1 MEKNWKKRWMAGAMA
16 FALCCTTLLQTG
28 ASAVSA
34 AEVGGVSAQSE
45 TQIEV
50 QTETRPETQ
59 TEKNE
64 EELIE
69 ETVADPELALMVT
82 EGEAFDIQNDFT
94 GLKLSDG
101 DHVELKKAAMEDG
114 TVFDYNHAGT
124 YKCVYLVTPA
134 SGEAYLVARNITVT
148 PREAETDGSN
158 GGQEQESG
166 DDEPEAEPVL
176 PTISPEDAAETL
188 EEPEETEEPEEPEEE
203 EAEGFSDEEPEDGS
217 HQVDIVQGNEF
228 NIELDHEDGRY
239 QTGETVNFSGDIP
252 QGSLIAVGTSL
263 VEANQTENTEDLLY
277 AEVSYDEGT
286 NSFSFEMPED
296 DVALS
301 VLYDQAEGGISTV
314 AASDGDLWD
323 DSTDIEAN
331 TYYYYSDGKLHPFDS
346 VMGQG
351 GNDSYKYIRYKAGG
365 KTYTVYA
372 YCMQHSKQSPP
383 SGTTY
388 KNMVELD
395 EGGDDRYL
403 RKAMFYGYGGPGWG
417 GTFNGYNIKSI
428 MEKYGCSSETRAM
441 QHYLVDYLYDGES
454 GFGGSLSTTAK
465 NMLKEI
471 KAALAKM
478 PDPTTM
484 ELTPGLS
491 ASANGNQSPTFTWK
505 ANAAFVITIHL
516 ENGVSLVNE
525 TTGKTGTGN
534 VSVKG
539 GEKFHLEATTQNIG
553 SLKGK
558 YAITSN
564 YPLNFHAMLLKL
576 ANSQDIGFGYYTDTL
591 ELNLEVDWPDEAT
604 VKIIKKDKGSNALLA
619 GAVYGIYADEAC
631 TKLIKE
637 MPATNAKGESEVKIT
652 KTQDTVYLRE
662 ISGPSGYVLDTKAY
676 GVKLVVGQTASKNLT
691 DKEQK
696 GALTIYKE
704 GEVLTGATV
713 TEDGVTFAYEKRK
726 LKGAVYSVYA
736 GADIKS
742 ADGTLIYKKGALV
755 KDNLVTGDDGSVT
768 LKDLYLGTYT
778 ITETKAP
785 DNYVCKGESKTVE
798 LVYAGQTVE
807 VQTGSATFLNERQK
821 AAVSVEK
828 QDEETKNPLS
838 GGIYGLYAAEDI
850 KVDGKTVVPK
860 GTLIEKAT
868 TGADGKASYKAELPI
883 NYSYSIR
890 EIQAPELYLRN
901 SEDTYTFN
909 FKFTNDKEEK
919 VSFSHTFTNKRVNA
933 TIDLVKEDSETG
945 NSAQGDAVFE
955 GAIYGLYAREDVN
968 HPDGRSGVLYKKDEQ
983 VATLTTDKEG
993 KASVSNLYLGK
1004 YYLKEIT
1011 PPAGYLLDE
1020 EEHDVNCDYEGDQVE
1035 TVKRNT
1041 VSKED
1046 VIKQPFQ
1053 LIKAADNDKTD
1064 ADLLKGAGFSAYL
1077 ISSLTVKDDGS
1088 YDFTNATPIVLT
1100 EDGKTEMFTD
1110 ERGYACSIPIPYG
1123 RYIVRETTTPHN
1135 FMPVDDFIV
1144 TVTENSST
1152 PQVWRVL
1159 LDDEFKAKLKIV
1171 KQDDETKQ
1179 PVLLANTEFKVYD
1192 LDAKKYVEQV
1202 TTYPNTV
1209 VHKSYFTDENG
1220 YLILPESLKC
1230 GNYRIEEVSAPDGY
1244 TQNTQYVEIKV
1255 DKNTAY
1261 QMDSVS
1267 GDAIITVTYENH
1279 PVKGKLVIHKSGETL
1294 KSFKKDFVYE
1304 ETSLEGAEFEIYAA
1318 EDIFTP
1324 DHQVDEQGNRH
1335 VIYAKDTLVKT
1346 VTTNKNGEAVIKD
1359 LPLGKYRVKETK
1371 APAGFVLNPD
1381 SQEVSFIYKDQN
1393 TPEIEEKLEFSNER
1407 QKVELSVEKQDAE
1420 TGKALKGANFG
1431 LYNKEAISSGDKVIV
1446 KADTLLQEITSNEKG
1461 KAAFTL
1467 DLPLGRYYVKELQAP
1482 AGYVS
1487 SDEILEFDA
1496 TYQGQNVKTIK
1507 LKSVKKNQPTTV
1519 EVTKADITT
1528 GTELDGASMSVLD
1541 KDGNVI
1547 DSWTSV
1553 KDSPHVIKRLQV
1565 GKTYILREEL
1575 APYGYLRAT
1584 DVEFTISDTAE
1595 VQKVKM
1601 EDEVPVARLLV
1612 NKKGE
1617 FLDSVSLLDNAKGMI
1632 EHLFNYVT
1640 GNLTDVTFN
1649 VYAAEAIRAAD
1660 GVSADYYA
1668 ADELV
1673 GSITTDGNGIA
1684 QMDNL
1689 PLGRYYIVEKETAH
1703 GYVLD
1708 NERRYVDLTYRDQD
1722 TPLVTYSAD
1731 WQNARQRVQVEV
1743 LKKEKDSDKVL
1754 SGAIFGLYAADDIVS
1769 SKGKVL
1775 LAKDTLI
1782 ELKTTDED
1790 GKIQFVADLPVDSRY
1805 YIKELAAPD
1814 GYVTDQEPQEFTF
1827 EYQGSGTSVAEY
1839 AFTFEDEQT
1848 TVELSKADLT
1858 DKKELPGAS
1867 LKVTDEDGNTVDEW
1881 VSKEEAHIIK
1891 GLIVGK
1897 KYKMTE
1903 TKPADG
1909 YVTAESIEFTVEN
1922 TKEVQKHQML
1932 DDVTKVEISKKDIT
1946 DSSEV
1951 PGAKL
1956 IILDKDGKKV
1966 ESWTSTDKPHMV
1978 EKLPVGEYTLREEQA
1993 PDGYLIAEDV
2003 KFTVKDT
2010 GKVQKVK
2017 MKDAHPY
2024 GKLVIK
2030 KTDSTSKAA
2039 LPGAEFEL
2047 REKESGKVVEKLVTD
2062 KTGTATSGK
2071 LPIATY
2077 KNGKVEKTVEY
2088 ILVETKAPN
2097 GYELSS
2103 KKEEI
2108 RFEYKDGKTKVIE
2121 IVKEI
2126 KNTKSPSGSTPTGNS
2141 PKTGDSTNIWLPI
2154 LLAVLSACGIGGVI
2168 WYKKKKGN

>member
-50 QTETRPETQ
+50 QTETQTETQ
-59 TEKNE
+59 TEKSE

-94 GLKLSDG
+94 GLKLSEG

-166 DDEPEAEPVL
+166 DDEPEADPVL
-176 PTISPEDAAETL
+176 PTISPEDAPETL
-188 EEPEETEEPEEPEEE
+188 EEPEETEEPEEE

-631 TKLIKE
+631 TKLIKK

-676 GVKLVVGQTASKNLT
+676 GVKLIVGQTASKNLT

-736 GADIKS
+736 GADIKA

-778 ITETKAP
+778 VTETKAP

-807 VQTGSATFLNERQK
+807 VQTVSATFLNERQK
-821 AAVSVEK
+821 AAVRVEK

-901 SEDTYTFN
+901 SEDTYTFT

-919 VSFSHTFTNKRVNA
+919 VNFSHTFTNKRVNA

-955 GAIYGLYAREDVN
+955 GAIYGLYAREDIN

-1011 PPAGYLLDE
+1011 PPVGYLLDE
-1020 EEHDVNCDYEGDQVE
+1020 EEHDVNCNYEGDQVE

-1230 GNYRIEEVSAPDGY
+1230 GNYRIEEVRAPDGY

-1420 TGKALKGANFG
+1420 TGKALKGATFG

-1496 TYQGQNVKTIK
+1496 TYQGQDVKTIK
-1507 LKSVKKNQPTTV
+1507 LKFVKKNQPTTV

-1708 NERRYVDLTYRDQD
+1708 NEPRYVDLTYRDQD

-1867 LKVTDEDGNTVDEW
+1867 LKVTDENGNTVDEW

-2039 LPGAEFEL
+2039 LSGAEFEL

-2071 LPIATY
+2071 IPIATY

>member
-50 QTETRPETQ
+50 QTETQTETQ
-59 TEKNE
+59 TEKSE

-94 GLKLSDG
+94 GLKLSEG

-166 DDEPEAEPVL
+166 DDEPEADPVL
-176 PTISPEDAAETL
+176 PTISPEDAPETL
-188 EEPEETEEPEEPEEE
+188 EEPEETEEPEEE
-203 EAEGFSDEEPEDGS
+203 EAEEFSDEEPEDGS

-301 VLYDQAEGGISTV
+301 VVYDQAEGGISTM

-631 TKLIKE
+631 TKLIKK

-736 GADIKS
+736 GADIKA

-778 ITETKAP
+778 VTETKAP

-807 VQTGSATFLNERQK
+807 VQTVSATFLNERQK
-821 AAVSVEK
+821 AAVRVEK

-901 SEDTYTFN
+901 SEDTYTFI

-919 VSFSHTFTNKRVNA
+919 VNFSHTFTNKRVNA

-945 NSAQGDAVFE
+945 NGAQGDAVFE
-955 GAIYGLYAREDVN
+955 GAIYGLYAREDIN

-1011 PPAGYLLDE
+1011 PPVGYLLDE

-1171 KQDDETKQ
+1171 KQDDETKL

-1420 TGKALKGANFG
+1420 TGKALKGATFG
-1431 LYNKEAISSGDKVIV
+1431 LYNKEAISSGDKVVV
-1446 KADTLLQEITSNEKG
+1446 KADTLLQQITSNEKG

-1496 TYQGQNVKTIK
+1496 TYQGQDVKTIK

-1565 GKTYILREEL
+1565 RKTYILREEL

-1708 NERRYVDLTYRDQD
+1708 NEPRYVDLTYRDQD

-1966 ESWTSTDKPHMV
+1966 ESWTSKDKPHMV

-2039 LPGAEFEL
+2039 LSGAEFEL

-2071 LPIATY
+2071 IPIATY

>member
-1 MEKNWKKRWMAGAMA
+1 M
-16 FALCCTTLLQTG
+16 
-28 ASAVSA
+28 
-34 AEVGGVSAQSE
+34 
-45 TQIEV
+45 
-50 QTETRPETQ
+50 
-59 TEKNE
+59 
-64 EELIE
+64 
-69 ETVADPELALMVT
+69 
-82 EGEAFDIQNDFT
+82 
-94 GLKLSDG
+94 
-101 DHVELKKAAMEDG
+101 
-114 TVFDYNHAGT
+114 
-124 YKCVYLVTPA
+124 
-134 SGEAYLVARNITVT
+134 
-148 PREAETDGSN
+148 
-158 GGQEQESG
+158 
-166 DDEPEAEPVL
+166 
-176 PTISPEDAAETL
+176 
-188 EEPEETEEPEEPEEE
+188 
-203 EAEGFSDEEPEDGS
+203 
-217 HQVDIVQGNEF
+217 
-228 NIELDHEDGRY
+228 
-239 QTGETVNFSGDIP
+239 
-252 QGSLIAVGTSL
+252 
-263 VEANQTENTEDLLY
+263 
-277 AEVSYDEGT
+277 
-286 NSFSFEMPED
+286 
-296 DVALS
+296 
-301 VLYDQAEGGISTV
+301 
-314 AASDGDLWD
+314 
-323 DSTDIEAN
+323 
-331 TYYYYSDGKLHPFDS
+331 
-346 VMGQG
+346 
-351 GNDSYKYIRYKAGG
+351 
-365 KTYTVYA
+365 
-372 YCMQHSKQSPP
+372 
-383 SGTTY
+383 
-388 KNMVELD
+388 
-395 EGGDDRYL
+395 
-403 RKAMFYGYGGPGWG
+403 
-417 GTFNGYNIKSI
+417 
-428 MEKYGCSSETRAM
+428 
-441 QHYLVDYLYDGES
+441 
-454 GFGGSLSTTAK
+454 
-465 NMLKEI
+465 
-471 KAALAKM
+471 
-478 PDPTTM
+478 
-484 ELTPGLS
+484 
-491 ASANGNQSPTFTWK
+491 
-505 ANAAFVITIHL
+505 
-516 ENGVSLVNE
+516 
-525 TTGKTGTGN
+525 
-534 VSVKG
+534 
-539 GEKFHLEATTQNIG
+539 
-553 SLKGK
+553 
-558 YAITSN
+558 
-564 YPLNFHAMLLKL
+564 
-576 ANSQDIGFGYYTDTL
+576 
-591 ELNLEVDWPDEAT
+591 
-604 VKIIKKDKGSNALLA
+604 
-619 GAVYGIYADEAC
+619 
-631 TKLIKE
+631 
-637 MPATNAKGESEVKIT
+637 
-652 KTQDTVYLRE
+652 
-662 ISGPSGYVLDTKAY
+662 
-676 GVKLVVGQTASKNLT
+676 
-691 DKEQK
+691 
-696 GALTIYKE
+696 
-704 GEVLTGATV
+704 LTGATV
-713 TEDGVTFAYEKRK
+713 TENGVTFTYEKRK

-736 GADIKS
+736 GADIKA

-768 LKDLYLGTYT
+768 LKDLYLGIYT
-778 ITETKAP
+778 VTETKAP

-821 AAVSVEK
+821 AAVRVEK

-901 SEDTYTFN
+901 SEDTYTFT

-919 VSFSHTFTNKRVNA
+919 VNFSHTFTNKRVNA

-955 GAIYGLYAREDVN
+955 GAIYGLYAREDIN

-1011 PPAGYLLDE
+1011 PPVGYLLDE

-1088 YDFTNATPIVLT
+1088 YDFTNATPTVLT

-1346 VTTNKNGEAVIKD
+1346 VTTDKNGEAVIKD

-1381 SQEVSFIYKDQN
+1381 SQEVSLIYKDQN

-1420 TGKALKGANFG
+1420 TGKALKG
-1431 LYNKEAISSGDKVIV
+1431 
-1446 KADTLLQEITSNEKG
+1446 DTLLQEITSNEKG
-1461 KAAFTL
+1461 KAAFSL

-1496 TYQGQNVKTIK
+1496 TYQGQDVKTIK
-1507 LKSVKKNQPTTV
+1507 LKSVKKNRPTTV

-1584 DVEFTISDTAE
+1584 DV
-1595 VQKVKM
+1595 
-1601 EDEVPVARLLV
+1601 
-1612 NKKGE
+1612 
-1617 FLDSVSLLDNAKGMI
+1617 
-1632 EHLFNYVT
+1632 
-1640 GNLTDVTFN
+1640 
-1649 VYAAEAIRAAD
+1649 
-1660 GVSADYYA
+1660 
-1668 ADELV
+1668 
-1673 GSITTDGNGIA
+1673 
-1684 QMDNL
+1684 
-1689 PLGRYYIVEKETAH
+1689 
-1703 GYVLD
+1703 
-1708 NERRYVDLTYRDQD
+1708 
-1722 TPLVTYSAD
+1722 
-1731 WQNARQRVQVEV
+1731 
-1743 LKKEKDSDKVL
+1743 
-1754 SGAIFGLYAADDIVS
+1754 
-1769 SKGKVL
+1769 
-1775 LAKDTLI
+1775 
-1782 ELKTTDED
+1782 
-1790 GKIQFVADLPVDSRY
+1790 
-1805 YIKELAAPD
+1805 
-1814 GYVTDQEPQEFTF
+1814 
-1827 EYQGSGTSVAEY
+1827 
-1839 AFTFEDEQT
+1839 
-1848 TVELSKADLT
+1848 
-1858 DKKELPGAS
+1858 
-1867 LKVTDEDGNTVDEW
+1867 
-1881 VSKEEAHIIK
+1881 
-1891 GLIVGK
+1891 
-1897 KYKMTE
+1897 
-1903 TKPADG
+1903 
-1909 YVTAESIEFTVEN
+1909 
-1922 TKEVQKHQML
+1922 
-1932 DDVTKVEISKKDIT
+1932 
-1946 DSSEV
+1946 
-1951 PGAKL
+1951 
-1956 IILDKDGKKV
+1956 
-1966 ESWTSTDKPHMV
+1966 
-1978 EKLPVGEYTLREEQA
+1978 
-1993 PDGYLIAEDV
+1993 
-2003 KFTVKDT
+2003 
-2010 GKVQKVK
+2010 
-2017 MKDAHPY
+2017 
-2024 GKLVIK
+2024 
-2030 KTDSTSKAA
+2030 
-2039 LPGAEFEL
+2039 
-2047 REKESGKVVEKLVTD
+2047 
-2062 KTGTATSGK
+2062 
-2071 LPIATY
+2071 
-2077 KNGKVEKTVEY
+2077 
-2088 ILVETKAPN
+2088 
-2097 GYELSS
+2097 
-2103 KKEEI
+2103 
-2108 RFEYKDGKTKVIE
+2108 
-2121 IVKEI
+2121 
-2126 KNTKSPSGSTPTGNS
+2126 
-2141 PKTGDSTNIWLPI
+2141 
-2154 LLAVLSACGIGGVI
+2154 
-2168 WYKKKKGN
+2168 

>member
-166 DDEPEAEPVL
+166 DDEPEADPVL
-176 PTISPEDAAETL
+176 PTISPEDAPETL
-188 EEPEETEEPEEPEEE
+188 EEPEETEEPEEE
-203 EAEGFSDEEPEDGS
+203 EAEEFSDEEPEDGS

-471 KAALAKM
+471 KAALSKM

-631 TKLIKE
+631 TKLIKK

-704 GEVLTGATV
+704 GEVLTGAAV
-713 TEDGVTFAYEKRK
+713 TENGVTFAYEKRK

-736 GADIKS
+736 GADIKA

-778 ITETKAP
+778 VTETKAP
-785 DNYVCKGESKTVE
+785 DNYVCKGESKNVE

-821 AAVSVEK
+821 AAVRVEK

-901 SEDTYTFN
+901 SEDTYTFT

-919 VSFSHTFTNKRVNA
+919 VNFSHTFTNKRVNA

-955 GAIYGLYAREDVN
+955 GAIYGLYAREDIN

-1011 PPAGYLLDE
+1011 PPVGYLLDE
-1020 EEHDVNCDYEGDQVE
+1020 EEHDVNCNYEGDQVE

-1294 KSFKKDFVYE
+1294 KYFKKDFVYE

-1346 VTTNKNGEAVIKD
+1346 VTTDKNGEAVIKD

-1371 APAGFVLNPD
+1371 TPAGFVLNPD

-1420 TGKALKGANFG
+1420 TGKTLKGATFG

-1496 TYQGQNVKTIK
+1496 TYQGQDVKTIK

-1708 NERRYVDLTYRDQD
+1708 NEPRYVDLTYRDQD

-1867 LKVTDEDGNTVDEW
+1867 LKVTDENGNTVDEW

-1932 DDVTKVEISKKDIT
+1932 DDVTKVEISKKDIM

-2010 GKVQKVK
+2010 GKIQKVK

-2071 LPIATY
+2071 IPIATY

-2097 GYELSS
+2097 GYELSC

-2141 PKTGDSTNIWLPI
+2141 TKTGDSTNIWLPI

>member
-50 QTETRPETQ
+50 QTETQTETQ
-59 TEKNE
+59 TEKSE

-166 DDEPEAEPVL
+166 DDEPEADPVL
-176 PTISPEDAAETL
+176 PTISPEDAPETL
-188 EEPEETEEPEEPEEE
+188 EEPEETEEPEEE
-203 EAEGFSDEEPEDGS
+203 EAEGFSDEETEDGS

-301 VLYDQAEGGISTV
+301 VLYDQAEGGISTM

-619 GAVYGIYADEAC
+619 GAVYGIYADEVC
-631 TKLIKE
+631 TKLIKK

-676 GVKLVVGQTASKNLT
+676 GVRLVVGQTASKNLT

-713 TEDGVTFAYEKRK
+713 TEDGVTFTYEKRK

-736 GADIKS
+736 GADIKA

-778 ITETKAP
+778 VTETKAP
-785 DNYVCKGESKTVE
+785 DNYVCKGESKNVE

-821 AAVSVEK
+821 AAVRVEK

-901 SEDTYTFN
+901 SEDTYTFT

-919 VSFSHTFTNKRVNA
+919 VNFSHTFTNKRVNA

-945 NSAQGDAVFE
+945 NSAQGDAVLE
-955 GAIYGLYAREDVN
+955 GAIYGLYAREDIN

-1011 PPAGYLLDE
+1011 PPVGYLLDE
-1020 EEHDVNCDYEGDQVE
+1020 EEHDVNCNYEGDQVE

-1346 VTTNKNGEAVIKD
+1346 VTTDKNGEAVIKD

-1371 APAGFVLNPD
+1371 TPAGFVLNPD

-1420 TGKALKGANFG
+1420 TGKALKGATFG

-1496 TYQGQNVKTIK
+1496 TYQGQDVKTIK

-1708 NERRYVDLTYRDQD
+1708 NEPRYVDLTYRDQD

-1790 GKIQFVADLPVDSRY
+1790 GKIQFAADLPVDSRY

-1966 ESWTSTDKPHMV
+1966 EGWTSKDKPHMV

-2039 LPGAEFEL
+2039 LSGAEFEL

-2071 LPIATY
+2071 IPIATY

-2126 KNTKSPSGSTPTGNS
+2126 KNTKSPSGNTPTGNS

>member
-50 QTETRPETQ
+50 QTETQTETQ
-59 TEKNE
+59 TEKSE

-94 GLKLSDG
+94 GLKLSEG

-166 DDEPEAEPVL
+166 DDEPEADPVL
-176 PTISPEDAAETL
+176 PTISPEDAPETL
-188 EEPEETEEPEEPEEE
+188 EEPEETEEPEEE

-301 VLYDQAEGGISTV
+301 VLYDQAEGGISTM

-631 TKLIKE
+631 TKLIKK

-736 GADIKS
+736 GADIKA

-778 ITETKAP
+778 VTETKAP

-807 VQTGSATFLNERQK
+807 VQTVSATFLNERQK
-821 AAVSVEK
+821 AAVRVEK

-901 SEDTYTFN
+901 SEDTYTFT

-919 VSFSHTFTNKRVNA
+919 VNFSHTFTNKRVNA

-955 GAIYGLYAREDVN
+955 GAIYGLYAREDIN

-1011 PPAGYLLDE
+1011 PPVGYLLDE
-1020 EEHDVNCDYEGDQVE
+1020 EEHDVNCNYEGDQVE

-1230 GNYRIEEVSAPDGY
+1230 GNYRIEEVRAPDGY

-1304 ETSLEGAEFEIYAA
+1304 EASLEGAEFEIYAA

-1381 SQEVSFIYKDQN
+1381 SQEVAFIYKDQN

-1407 QKVELSVEKQDAE
+1407 QKVELSVEKRDAE
-1420 TGKALKGANFG
+1420 TGKALKGATFG

-1496 TYQGQNVKTIK
+1496 TYQGQDVKTIK

-1689 PLGRYYIVEKETAH
+1689 PLGRYYIVEKETSH

-1708 NERRYVDLTYRDQD
+1708 NEPRYVDLTYRDQD

-1782 ELKTTDED
+1782 ELKTTDEE
-1790 GKIQFVADLPVDSRY
+1790 GKIQFAADLPVDSRY

-2039 LPGAEFEL
+2039 LSGAEFEL

>member
-34 AEVGGVSAQSE
+34 AEVGGISAQSE

-50 QTETRPETQ
+50 QTETQTETQ
-59 TEKNE
+59 TEKSE

-69 ETVADPELALMVT
+69 ETVADPELALTVT

-134 SGEAYLVARNITVT
+134 SGEAYLVARNITVA

-158 GGQEQESG
+158 GGQEQETG
-166 DDEPEAEPVL
+166 DDEPEADPVL
-176 PTISPEDAAETL
+176 PTISPEDAPETL
-188 EEPEETEEPEEPEEE
+188 EEPEETEEPEEE
-203 EAEGFSDEEPEDGS
+203 EAEEFSDEEPEDGS

-301 VLYDQAEGGISTV
+301 VLYDQAEGGISTL

-323 DSTDIEAN
+323 DATDIEAN

-736 GADIKS
+736 GADIKA

-778 ITETKAP
+778 VTETKAP

-821 AAVSVEK
+821 AAVRVEK

-850 KVDGKTVVPK
+850 KVDGKTVVSK

-901 SEDTYTFN
+901 SEDTYTFT

-919 VSFSHTFTNKRVNA
+919 VNFSHTFTNKRVNA

-955 GAIYGLYAREDVN
+955 GAIYGLYAREDIN

-1011 PPAGYLLDE
+1011 PPVGYLLDE
-1020 EEHDVNCDYEGDQVE
+1020 EEHDVNCNYEGDQVE

-1381 SQEVSFIYKDQN
+1381 SQEVAFIYKDQN

-1420 TGKALKGANFG
+1420 TGKALKGATFG

-1496 TYQGQNVKTIK
+1496 TYQGQDVKTIK

-1708 NERRYVDLTYRDQD
+1708 NEPRYVDLTYRDQD

-1790 GKIQFVADLPVDSRY
+1790 GKIRFVADLPVDSRY

-2039 LPGAEFEL
+2039 LSGAEFEL

-2071 LPIATY
+2071 IPIATY

>member
-50 QTETRPETQ
+50 QTETQTETQ
-59 TEKNE
+59 TEKSE

-94 GLKLSDG
+94 GLKLSEG

-166 DDEPEAEPVL
+166 DDEPEADPVL
-176 PTISPEDAAETL
+176 PTISPEDAPETL
-188 EEPEETEEPEEPEEE
+188 EEPEETEEPEEE
-203 EAEGFSDEEPEDGS
+203 EAEEFSDEEPKDGS

-301 VLYDQAEGGISTV
+301 VVYDQAEGGISTM

-631 TKLIKE
+631 TKLIKK

-736 GADIKS
+736 GADIKA

-778 ITETKAP
+778 VTETKAP

-807 VQTGSATFLNERQK
+807 VQTVSATFLNERQK
-821 AAVSVEK
+821 AAVRVEK

-901 SEDTYTFN
+901 SEDTYTFT

-919 VSFSHTFTNKRVNA
+919 VNFSHTFTNKRVNA

-955 GAIYGLYAREDVN
+955 GAIYGLYAREDIN

-1011 PPAGYLLDE
+1011 PPVGYLLDE
-1020 EEHDVNCDYEGDQVE
+1020 EEHDVNCNYEGDQVE

-1230 GNYRIEEVSAPDGY
+1230 GNYRIEEVRAPDGY

-1420 TGKALKGANFG
+1420 IGKALKGATFG
-1431 LYNKEAISSGDKVIV
+1431 LYNKEAISSGDKVVV

-1496 TYQGQNVKTIK
+1496 TYQGQDVKTIK

-1689 PLGRYYIVEKETAH
+1689 PLGRYYIVEKETSH

-1708 NERRYVDLTYRDQD
+1708 NEPRYVDLTYRDQD

-1782 ELKTTDED
+1782 ELKTTDEE

-1814 GYVTDQEPQEFTF
+1814 GYVTDQEPQKFTF

-1993 PDGYLIAEDV
+1993 PDGYLIAKDV

-2017 MKDAHPY
+2017 MKDVHPY

-2030 KTDSTSKAA
+2030 KTDSTSKSA
-2039 LPGAEFEL
+2039 LSGAEFEL

-2062 KTGTATSGK
+2062 KTGTAKSGK
-2071 LPIATY
+2071 IPIATY
-2077 KNGKVEKTVEY
+2077 KNGKVEKTVKY

-2103 KKEEI
+2103 KEEEI

>member
-50 QTETRPETQ
+50 QTETQTEMQ
-59 TEKNE
+59 TEKSE

-166 DDEPEAEPVL
+166 DDEPEADPVL
-176 PTISPEDAAETL
+176 PTISPEDAPETL
-188 EEPEETEEPEEPEEE
+188 EEPEETEEPEEE
-203 EAEGFSDEEPEDGS
+203 EAEGFSDEETEDGS

-505 ANAAFVITIHL
+505 ANAAFVITVHL

-576 ANSQDIGFGYYTDTL
+576 ANSQDIGFRYYTDTL

-631 TKLIKE
+631 TKLIKK

-736 GADIKS
+736 GADIKA

-778 ITETKAP
+778 VTETKAP

-807 VQTGSATFLNERQK
+807 VQTGSATFLNECQK
-821 AAVSVEK
+821 TAVRVEK

-901 SEDTYTFN
+901 SEDTYTFT

-919 VSFSHTFTNKRVNA
+919 VNFSHTFTNKRVNA

-955 GAIYGLYAREDVN
+955 GAIYGLYAREDIN

-1011 PPAGYLLDE
+1011 PPVGYLLDE

-1279 PVKGKLVIHKSGETL
+1279 PVKGKLVIHKSGEIL

-1346 VTTNKNGEAVIKD
+1346 VTTDKNGEAVIKD

-1371 APAGFVLNPD
+1371 APSGFVLNPD

-1420 TGKALKGANFG
+1420 TGKVLKGATFG

-1496 TYQGQNVKTIK
+1496 TYQGQDVKTIK
-1507 LKSVKKNQPTTV
+1507 LKSVKKNRPTTV

-1689 PLGRYYIVEKETAH
+1689 PLGRYYIVEKETSH

-1708 NERRYVDLTYRDQD
+1708 NEPRYVDLTYRDQD

-2071 LPIATY
+2071 IPIATY

>member
-50 QTETRPETQ
+50 QTETQTEMQ
-59 TEKNE
+59 TEKSE

-166 DDEPEAEPVL
+166 DDEPEADPVL
-176 PTISPEDAAETL
+176 PTISPEDAPETL
-188 EEPEETEEPEEPEEE
+188 EEPEETEEPEEE
-203 EAEGFSDEEPEDGS
+203 EAEGFSDEETEDGS

-228 NIELDHEDGRY
+228 NIELDHEDGHY

-505 ANAAFVITIHL
+505 ANAAFVITVHL

-631 TKLIKE
+631 TKLIKK

-736 GADIKS
+736 GADIKA

-778 ITETKAP
+778 VTETKAP

-807 VQTGSATFLNERQK
+807 VQTGSATFLNECQK
-821 AAVSVEK
+821 TAVRVEK

-901 SEDTYTFN
+901 SEDTYTFT

-919 VSFSHTFTNKRVNA
+919 VNFSHTFTNKRVNA

-955 GAIYGLYAREDVN
+955 GAIYGLYAREDIN

-1011 PPAGYLLDE
+1011 PPVGYLLDE

-1144 TVTENSST
+1144 TVTENSTT

-1346 VTTNKNGEAVIKD
+1346 VTTNKNGEAVIKA

-1420 TGKALKGANFG
+1420 TGKALKGATFG
-1431 LYNKEAISSGDKVIV
+1431 LCNKEAISSGDKVIV

-1496 TYQGQNVKTIK
+1496 TYQGQDVKTIK
-1507 LKSVKKNQPTTV
+1507 LKSVKKNRPTTV

-1689 PLGRYYIVEKETAH
+1689 PLGRYYIVEKETSH

-1708 NERRYVDLTYRDQD
+1708 NEPRYVDLTYRDQD

-1731 WQNARQRVQVEV
+1731 WQNARQRIQVEV

-1790 GKIQFVADLPVDSRY
+1790 GKIRFVADLPVDSRY
-1805 YIKELAAPD
+1805 YIKELSAPD

-1848 TVELSKADLT
+1848 RVELSKADLT

-2030 KTDSTSKAA
+2030 KTDATSKAA

-2071 LPIATY
+2071 LPIAIY

-2168 WYKKKKGN
+2168 WYKKKKGK

>member
-50 QTETRPETQ
+50 QTETQTETQ
-59 TEKNE
+59 TEKSE

-166 DDEPEAEPVL
+166 DDEPEADPVL
-176 PTISPEDAAETL
+176 PTISPEDAPETQ
-188 EEPEETEEPEEPEEE
+188 EEPEETEEPEEE
-203 EAEGFSDEEPEDGS
+203 EAEGFSDEETEDGS

-505 ANAAFVITIHL
+505 ANAAFVITVHL

-631 TKLIKE
+631 TKLIKK

-713 TEDGVTFAYEKRK
+713 TENGVTFAYEKRK

-736 GADIKS
+736 GADIKA

-778 ITETKAP
+778 VTETKAP
-785 DNYVCKGESKTVE
+785 DNYVCKGESKTIE

-821 AAVSVEK
+821 AAVRVEK

-901 SEDTYTFN
+901 SEDTYTFT

-919 VSFSHTFTNKRVNA
+919 VNFSHTFTNKRVNA

-955 GAIYGLYAREDVN
+955 GAIYGLYAREDIN

-1011 PPAGYLLDE
+1011 PPVGYLLDE

-1144 TVTENSST
+1144 TVTENSTT

-1171 KQDDETKQ
+1171 KQDDETKL

-1346 VTTNKNGEAVIKD
+1346 VTTDKNGEAVIKD

-1371 APAGFVLNPD
+1371 TPAGFVLNPD

-1420 TGKALKGANFG
+1420 TGKALKGATFG

-1496 TYQGQNVKTIK
+1496 TYQGQDVKTIK

-1689 PLGRYYIVEKETAH
+1689 PLGRYYIVEKETSH

-1708 NERRYVDLTYRDQD
+1708 NEPRYVDLTYRDQD

-1932 DDVTKVEISKKDIT
+1932 DDVTKVEISKKDIA

-1978 EKLPVGEYTLREEQA
+1978 EKLPVGKYTLREEQA

-2047 REKESGKVVEKLVTD
+2047 REKENGKVVEKLVTD

-2071 LPIATY
+2071 IPIATY

-2097 GYELSS
+2097 GYELSN

>member
-50 QTETRPETQ
+50 QTETQTETQ
-59 TEKNE
+59 TEKSE

-166 DDEPEAEPVL
+166 DDEPEADPVL
-176 PTISPEDAAETL
+176 PTISPEDAPETL
-188 EEPEETEEPEEPEEE
+188 EEPEETEEPEEE
-203 EAEGFSDEEPEDGS
+203 EAEEFSDEEPEDGS

-301 VLYDQAEGGISTV
+301 VVYDQAEGGISTM

-351 GNDSYKYIRYKAGG
+351 GNDSYKYIRYKTGG

-591 ELNLEVDWPDEAT
+591 KLNLEVDWPDEAT

-619 GAVYGIYADEAC
+619 GAVYSIYADEAC
-631 TKLIKE
+631 TKLIKK

-704 GEVLTGATV
+704 GEVLTGAAV
-713 TEDGVTFAYEKRK
+713 TENGVTFTYEKRK

-736 GADIKS
+736 GADIKA

-778 ITETKAP
+778 VTETKAP

-807 VQTGSATFLNERQK
+807 VQTVSATFLNERQK
-821 AAVSVEK
+821 AAVRVEK

-901 SEDTYTFN
+901 SEDTYTFT

-919 VSFSHTFTNKRVNA
+919 VNFSHTFTNKRVNA

-955 GAIYGLYAREDVN
+955 GAIYGLYAREDIN

-1011 PPAGYLLDE
+1011 PPVGYLLDE
-1020 EEHDVNCDYEGDQVE
+1020 EEHDVNCNYEGDQVE

-1324 DHQVDEQGNRH
+1324 DHQVDEQGKRH

-1420 TGKALKGANFG
+1420 TGKALKGATFG

-1496 TYQGQNVKTIK
+1496 TYQGQDVKTIK

-1708 NERRYVDLTYRDQD
+1708 NEPRYVDLTYRDQD

-1867 LKVTDEDGNTVDEW
+1867 LKVTDENGNTVDEW

-2039 LPGAEFEL
+2039 LSGAEFEL
-2047 REKESGKVVEKLVTD
+2047 REKESGEVVEKLVTD

-2071 LPIATY
+2071 IPIATY

>member
-50 QTETRPETQ
+50 QTETQTETQ
-59 TEKNE
+59 TEKSE

-94 GLKLSDG
+94 GLKLSEG

-166 DDEPEAEPVL
+166 DDEPEADPVL
-176 PTISPEDAAETL
+176 PTISPEDAPETL
-188 EEPEETEEPEEPEEE
+188 EEPEETEEPEEE
-203 EAEGFSDEEPEDGS
+203 EAEEFSDEEPEDGS

-631 TKLIKE
+631 TKLIKK

-736 GADIKS
+736 GADIKA

-778 ITETKAP
+778 VTETKAP

-821 AAVSVEK
+821 AAVRVEK

-901 SEDTYTFN
+901 SEDTYTFT

-919 VSFSHTFTNKRVNA
+919 VNFSHTFTNKRVNA

-955 GAIYGLYAREDVN
+955 GAIYGLYAREDIN

-1011 PPAGYLLDE
+1011 PPVGYLLDE
-1020 EEHDVNCDYEGDQVE
+1020 EEHDVNCNYEGDQVE

-1304 ETSLEGAEFEIYAA
+1304 EASLEGAEFEIYAA

-1420 TGKALKGANFG
+1420 TGKALKGATFG

-1496 TYQGQNVKTIK
+1496 TYQGQDVKTIK

-1708 NERRYVDLTYRDQD
+1708 NEPRYVDLTYRDQD

-2039 LPGAEFEL
+2039 LSGAEFEL

-2071 LPIATY
+2071 IPIATY

>member
-50 QTETRPETQ
+50 QTETQTETQ
-59 TEKNE
+59 TEKSE

-158 GGQEQESG
+158 GGQEQETG
-166 DDEPEAEPVL
+166 DDEPEADPVL
-176 PTISPEDAAETL
+176 PTISPEDAPETL
-188 EEPEETEEPEEPEEE
+188 EEPEETEEPEEEET
-203 EAEGFSDEEPEDGS
+203 EGFSDEEPEDGS

-301 VLYDQAEGGISTV
+301 VLYDQAEGGISTM

-631 TKLIKE
+631 TKLIKK

-736 GADIKS
+736 GADIKA

-778 ITETKAP
+778 VTETKAP

-807 VQTGSATFLNERQK
+807 VQTVSATFLNERQK
-821 AAVSVEK
+821 ATVRVEK

-901 SEDTYTFN
+901 SEDTYTFT

-919 VSFSHTFTNKRVNA
+919 VNFSHTFTNKRVNA

-955 GAIYGLYAREDVN
+955 GAIYGLYAREDIN

-1011 PPAGYLLDE
+1011 PPVGYLLDE
-1020 EEHDVNCDYEGDQVE
+1020 EEHDVNCNYEGDQVE

-1053 LIKAADNDKTD
+1053 LIKAADNDKID

-1230 GNYRIEEVSAPDGY
+1230 GNYRIEEVRAPDGY

-1304 ETSLEGAEFEIYAA
+1304 EASLEGAEFEIYAA

-1381 SQEVSFIYKDQN
+1381 SQEVAFIYKDQN

-1420 TGKALKGANFG
+1420 TGKALKGATFG

-1496 TYQGQNVKTIK
+1496 TYQGQDVKTIK

-1547 DSWTSV
+1547 NSWTSV

-1708 NERRYVDLTYRDQD
+1708 NEPRYVDLTYRDQD

-1790 GKIQFVADLPVDSRY
+1790 GKIQFVADLPIDSRY

-1993 PDGYLIAEDV
+1993 PDGYLIAKDV

-2062 KTGTATSGK
+2062 KTGTAKSGK
-2071 LPIATY
+2071 IPIATY
-2077 KNGKVEKTVEY
+2077 KNGKVEKTVKY

>member
-50 QTETRPETQ
+50 QTETQTETQ
-59 TEKNE
+59 TEKSE

-69 ETVADPELALMVT
+69 ETIADPELALTVT

-158 GGQEQESG
+158 GGQEQETG
-166 DDEPEAEPVL
+166 DDEPEADPVL
-176 PTISPEDAAETL
+176 PTISPEDAPETL
-188 EEPEETEEPEEPEEE
+188 EEPEETEEPEEE
-203 EAEGFSDEEPEDGS
+203 EAEGFSDEETEDGS

-491 ASANGNQSPTFTWK
+491 ASTNGNQSPTFTWK
-505 ANAAFVITIHL
+505 ANAAFVITVHL

-631 TKLIKE
+631 TKLIKK

-736 GADIKS
+736 GADIKA

-778 ITETKAP
+778 VTETKAP

-807 VQTGSATFLNERQK
+807 VQTVSATFLNERQK
-821 AAVSVEK
+821 AAVRVEK

-838 GGIYGLYAAEDI
+838 EGIYGLYAAEDI

-901 SEDTYTFN
+901 SEDTYTFT

-919 VSFSHTFTNKRVNA
+919 VNFSHTFTNKRVNA

-955 GAIYGLYAREDVN
+955 GAIYGLYAREDIN

-1011 PPAGYLLDE
+1011 PPVGYLLDE
-1020 EEHDVNCDYEGDQVE
+1020 EEHDVNCNYEGDQVE

-1230 GNYRIEEVSAPDGY
+1230 GNYRIEEVRAPDGY

-1279 PVKGKLVIHKSGETL
+1279 PVKGKLVIHKSGEIL

-1304 ETSLEGAEFEIYAA
+1304 EASLEGAEFEIYAA

-1346 VTTNKNGEAVIKD
+1346 VTTDKNGEAVIKD

-1371 APAGFVLNPD
+1371 APSGFVLNPD
-1381 SQEVSFIYKDQN
+1381 SQEVAFIYKDQN

-1407 QKVELSVEKQDAE
+1407 QKVELSVEKRDAE
-1420 TGKALKGANFG
+1420 TGKALKGATFG

-1496 TYQGQNVKTIK
+1496 TYQGQDVKTIK

-1689 PLGRYYIVEKETAH
+1689 PLGRYYIVEKETSH

-1708 NERRYVDLTYRDQD
+1708 NEPRYVDLTYRDQD

-2039 LPGAEFEL
+2039 LSGAEFEL

-2077 KNGKVEKTVEY
+2077 KNGKVEKTVKY

>member
-50 QTETRPETQ
+50 QTETQTETQ
-59 TEKNE
+59 TEKSE

-158 GGQEQESG
+158 GGQEQETG
-166 DDEPEAEPVL
+166 DDEPEADPVL
-176 PTISPEDAAETL
+176 PTISPEDAPETL
-188 EEPEETEEPEEPEEE
+188 EEPEETEEPEEE

-239 QTGETVNFSGDIP
+239 QTGEMVNFSGDIP

-471 KAALAKM
+471 KAALSKM

-631 TKLIKE
+631 TKLIKK

-704 GEVLTGATV
+704 GEVLTGAAV
-713 TEDGVTFAYEKRK
+713 TENGVTFTYEKRK

-736 GADIKS
+736 GADIKA

-778 ITETKAP
+778 VTETKAP
-785 DNYVCKGESKTVE
+785 DNYVCKGESKTIE

-821 AAVSVEK
+821 AAVRVEK

-901 SEDTYTFN
+901 SEDTYTFT

-919 VSFSHTFTNKRVNA
+919 VNFSHTFTNKRVNA
-933 TIDLVKEDSETG
+933 TIDLVKEDSKTG

-955 GAIYGLYAREDVN
+955 GAIYGLYAREDIN

-983 VATLTTDKEG
+983 VATLTTDNAG

-1011 PPAGYLLDE
+1011 PPVGYLLDE
-1020 EEHDVNCDYEGDQVE
+1020 EEHDVNCNYEGDQVE

-1088 YDFTNATPIVLT
+1088 YDFTNATPTVLT

-1420 TGKALKGANFG
+1420 TGKALKGATFG

-1467 DLPLGRYYVKELQAP
+1467 DLPLGRYYLKELQAP

-1496 TYQGQNVKTIK
+1496 TYQGQDVKTIK

-1708 NERRYVDLTYRDQD
+1708 NEPRYVDLTYRDQD

-1867 LKVTDEDGNTVDEW
+1867 LKVTDENGNTVDEW

-2039 LPGAEFEL
+2039 LSGAEFEL
-2047 REKESGKVVEKLVTD
+2047 REKESGEVVEKLVTD

-2071 LPIATY
+2071 IPIATY

>member
-166 DDEPEAEPVL
+166 DDEPEADPVL
-176 PTISPEDAAETL
+176 PTISPEDAPETL
-188 EEPEETEEPEEPEEE
+188 EEPEETEEPEEE
-203 EAEGFSDEEPEDGS
+203 EAEEFSDEEPEDGS
-217 HQVDIVQGNEF
+217 HQVGIVQGNEF

-301 VLYDQAEGGISTV
+301 VLYDQAEGGISTM

-631 TKLIKE
+631 TKLIKK

-704 GEVLTGATV
+704 GEVLTGAAV
-713 TEDGVTFAYEKRK
+713 TENGVTFTYEKRK

-736 GADIKS
+736 GADIKA

-778 ITETKAP
+778 VTETKAP

-807 VQTGSATFLNERQK
+807 VQTVSATFLNERQK
-821 AAVSVEK
+821 AAVRVEK

-901 SEDTYTFN
+901 SEDTYTFT

-919 VSFSHTFTNKRVNA
+919 VNFSHTFTNKRVNA

-955 GAIYGLYAREDVN
+955 GAIYGLYAREDIN

-1011 PPAGYLLDE
+1011 PPVGYLLDE
-1020 EEHDVNCDYEGDQVE
+1020 EEHDVNCNYEGDQVE

-1230 GNYRIEEVSAPDGY
+1230 GNYRIEEVRAPDGY

-1304 ETSLEGAEFEIYAA
+1304 EASLEGAEFEIYAA

-1381 SQEVSFIYKDQN
+1381 SQEVAFIYKDQN

-1407 QKVELSVEKQDAE
+1407 QKVELSVEKRDAE
-1420 TGKALKGANFG
+1420 TGKALKGATFG

-1496 TYQGQNVKTIK
+1496 TYQGQDVKTIK

-1708 NERRYVDLTYRDQD
+1708 NEPRYVDLTYRDQD

-1790 GKIQFVADLPVDSRY
+1790 GKIQFVADLPIDSRY

-2039 LPGAEFEL
+2039 LSGAEFEL

>member
-50 QTETRPETQ
+50 QTETQTETQ
-59 TEKNE
+59 TEKSE

-94 GLKLSDG
+94 GLKLSEG

-148 PREAETDGSN
+148 PKEAETDGSN

-166 DDEPEAEPVL
+166 DDEPEADPVL
-176 PTISPEDAAETL
+176 PTISPEDAPETL
-188 EEPEETEEPEEPEEE
+188 EEPEETEEPEEE
-203 EAEGFSDEEPEDGS
+203 EAEEFSDEEPEDGS

-301 VLYDQAEGGISTV
+301 VLYDQAEGGISTM

-631 TKLIKE
+631 TKLIKK

-736 GADIKS
+736 GADIKA

-778 ITETKAP
+778 VTETKAP

-807 VQTGSATFLNERQK
+807 VQTVSATFLNERQK
-821 AAVSVEK
+821 AAVRVEK

-901 SEDTYTFN
+901 SEDTYTFT

-919 VSFSHTFTNKRVNA
+919 VNFSHTFTNKRVNA

-955 GAIYGLYAREDVN
+955 GAIYGLYAREDIN

-1011 PPAGYLLDE
+1011 PPVGYLLDE
-1020 EEHDVNCDYEGDQVE
+1020 EEHDVNCNYEGDQVE

-1230 GNYRIEEVSAPDGY
+1230 GNYRIEEVRAPDGY

-1304 ETSLEGAEFEIYAA
+1304 EASLEGAEFEIYAA

-1381 SQEVSFIYKDQN
+1381 SQEVAFIYKDQN

-1407 QKVELSVEKQDAE
+1407 QKVELSVEKRDAE
-1420 TGKALKGANFG
+1420 TGKALKGATFG

-1496 TYQGQNVKTIK
+1496 TYQGQDVKTIK

-1708 NERRYVDLTYRDQD
+1708 NEPRYVDLTYRDQD

-1790 GKIQFVADLPVDSRY
+1790 GKIQFVADLPIDSRY

-2039 LPGAEFEL
+2039 LSGAEFEL

>member
-50 QTETRPETQ
+50 QTETQTETQ
-59 TEKNE
+59 TEKSE

-124 YKCVYLVTPA
+124 YKCVYLVTPV

-166 DDEPEAEPVL
+166 DDEPEADPVL
-176 PTISPEDAAETL
+176 PTISPEDAPETL
-188 EEPEETEEPEEPEEE
+188 EEPEETEEPEEEET
-203 EAEGFSDEEPEDGS
+203 EGFSDEEPEDGS

-301 VLYDQAEGGISTV
+301 VLYDQAEGGISTM

-351 GNDSYKYIRYKAGG
+351 GNDSYKYIRYKTGG

-403 RKAMFYGYGGPGWG
+403 RKAMFYGYGGPGWD

-465 NMLKEI
+465 KMLKEI

-505 ANAAFVITIHL
+505 ANAAFVITVHL

-539 GEKFHLEATTQNIG
+539 GEKFHLEATPQNIG

-631 TKLIKE
+631 TKLIKK

-704 GEVLTGATV
+704 GEVLTGAAV
-713 TEDGVTFAYEKRK
+713 TENGVTFAYEKRK

-736 GADIKS
+736 GADIKA

-778 ITETKAP
+778 VTETKAP

-798 LVYAGQTVE
+798 LAYAGQTVE

-821 AAVSVEK
+821 AAVRVEK

-901 SEDTYTFN
+901 SEDTYTFT

-919 VSFSHTFTNKRVNA
+919 VNFSHTFTNKRVNA
-933 TIDLVKEDSETG
+933 TIDLVKEDSKTG

-955 GAIYGLYAREDVN
+955 GAIYGLYAREDIN
-968 HPDGRSGVLYKKDEQ
+968 HPDGRSGVLYKKNEQ
-983 VATLTTDKEG
+983 VATLTTDKAG

-1011 PPAGYLLDE
+1011 PPVGYLLDE
-1020 EEHDVNCDYEGDQVE
+1020 EEHDVNCNYEGDQVE

-1144 TVTENSST
+1144 TVTENSTT

-1346 VTTNKNGEAVIKD
+1346 VTTDKNGEAVIKD

-1420 TGKALKGANFG
+1420 TGKALKGATFG
-1431 LYNKEAISSGDKVIV
+1431 LYNKEAISSGDKVVV

-1496 TYQGQNVKTIK
+1496 TYQGQDVKTIK
-1507 LKSVKKNQPTTV
+1507 LKSVKKNRPTTV

-1689 PLGRYYIVEKETAH
+1689 PLGRYYIVEKETSH

-1708 NERRYVDLTYRDQD
+1708 NEPRYVDLTYRDQD

-1922 TKEVQKHQML
+1922 KKEVQKHQML

-2010 GKVQKVK
+2010 GKIQKVK

-2071 LPIATY
+2071 IPIATY
-2077 KNGKVEKTVEY
+2077 KNGKIEKTVEY

>member
-50 QTETRPETQ
+50 QTETQ
-59 TEKNE
+59 TEKSE

-124 YKCVYLVTPA
+124 YKCVYLVTPV

-166 DDEPEAEPVL
+166 DDEPEADPVL
-176 PTISPEDAAETL
+176 PTISPEDAPETL
-188 EEPEETEEPEEPEEE
+188 EEPEETEEPEEEET
-203 EAEGFSDEEPEDGS
+203 EGFSDEEPEDGS

-351 GNDSYKYIRYKAGG
+351 GNDSYKYIRYKAGR

-505 ANAAFVITIHL
+505 ANAAFVITVHL

-631 TKLIKE
+631 TKLIKK

-736 GADIKS
+736 GADIKA

-768 LKDLYLGTYT
+768 LKNLYLGTYT
-778 ITETKAP
+778 VTETKAP

-821 AAVSVEK
+821 AAVRVEK

-901 SEDTYTFN
+901 SEDTYTFT

-919 VSFSHTFTNKRVNA
+919 VNFSHTFTNKRVNA
-933 TIDLVKEDSETG
+933 TIDLVKEDSKTG

-955 GAIYGLYAREDVN
+955 GAIYGLYAREDIN

-983 VATLTTDKEG
+983 VATLTTDKAG

-1011 PPAGYLLDE
+1011 PPVGYLLDE
-1020 EEHDVNCDYEGDQVE
+1020 EEHDVNCNYEGDQVE

-1053 LIKAADNDKTD
+1053 LIKAANNDKTD

-1171 KQDDETKQ
+1171 KQDDETKL

-1318 EDIFTP
+1318 EDIYTP

-1371 APAGFVLNPD
+1371 APSGFVLNPD

-1420 TGKALKGANFG
+1420 TGKALKGATFG

-1496 TYQGQNVKTIK
+1496 TYQGQDVKTIK
-1507 LKSVKKNQPTTV
+1507 LKSVKKNRPTTV

-1708 NERRYVDLTYRDQD
+1708 NEPRYVDLTYRDQD

-2071 LPIATY
+2071 IPIATY

-2126 KNTKSPSGSTPTGNS
+2126 KNTKSPSGGTPTGNS

>member
-50 QTETRPETQ
+50 QTETQTEIQ
-59 TEKNE
+59 TEKSE

-94 GLKLSDG
+94 GLKLSEG

-166 DDEPEAEPVL
+166 DDEPEADPVL
-176 PTISPEDAAETL
+176 PTISPEDAPETL
-188 EEPEETEEPEEPEEE
+188 EEPEETEEPEEE
-203 EAEGFSDEEPEDGS
+203 EAEEFSDEEPEDGS

-301 VLYDQAEGGISTV
+301 VLYDQAEGGISTMV
-314 AASDGDLWD
+314 ASDGDLWD

-631 TKLIKE
+631 TKLIKK

-736 GADIKS
+736 GADIKA

-778 ITETKAP
+778 VTETKAP

-821 AAVSVEK
+821 AAVRVEK

-901 SEDTYTFN
+901 SEDTYIFT

-919 VSFSHTFTNKRVNA
+919 VNFSHTFTNKRVNA

-955 GAIYGLYAREDVN
+955 GAIYGLYAREDIN

-1011 PPAGYLLDE
+1011 PPVGYLLDE
-1020 EEHDVNCDYEGDQVE
+1020 EEHDVNCNYEGDQVE

-1171 KQDDETKQ
+1171 KQDDETKL

-1192 LDAKKYVEQV
+1192 LDAEKYVEQV

-1393 TPEIEEKLEFSNER
+1393 TPEIEEKLEISNER

-1420 TGKALKGANFG
+1420 TGKALKGATFG
-1431 LYNKEAISSGDKVIV
+1431 LYNKEAISSGDKVVV

-1496 TYQGQNVKTIK
+1496 TYQGQDVKTIK

-1708 NERRYVDLTYRDQD
+1708 NEPRYVDLTYRDQD

-1790 GKIQFVADLPVDSRY
+1790 GKIRFVADLPVDSRY

-1858 DKKELPGAS
+1858 DKKELPGAF

-1966 ESWTSTDKPHMV
+1966 DSWISTDKPHMI

-2039 LPGAEFEL
+2039 LSGAEFEL

-2071 LPIATY
+2071 IPIATY

>member
-50 QTETRPETQ
+50 QTETQTETQ
-59 TEKNE
+59 TEKSE

-158 GGQEQESG
+158 GGQEQETG
-166 DDEPEAEPVL
+166 DDEPEADPVL
-176 PTISPEDAAETL
+176 PTISPEDAPETL
-188 EEPEETEEPEEPEEE
+188 EEPEETEEPEEEET
-203 EAEGFSDEEPEDGS
+203 EGFSDEEPEDGS

-301 VLYDQAEGGISTV
+301 VLYDQAEGGISTM

-631 TKLIKE
+631 TKLIKK

-736 GADIKS
+736 GADIKA

-778 ITETKAP
+778 VTETKAP

-807 VQTGSATFLNERQK
+807 VQTVSATFLNERQK
-821 AAVSVEK
+821 ATVRVEK

-901 SEDTYTFN
+901 SEDTYTFT

-919 VSFSHTFTNKRVNA
+919 VNFSHTFTNKRVNA

-955 GAIYGLYAREDVN
+955 GAIYGLYAREDIN

-1011 PPAGYLLDE
+1011 PPVGYLLDE
-1020 EEHDVNCDYEGDQVE
+1020 EEHDVNCNYEGDQVE

-1230 GNYRIEEVSAPDGY
+1230 GNYRIEEVRAPDGY

-1304 ETSLEGAEFEIYAA
+1304 EASLEGAEFEIYAA

-1381 SQEVSFIYKDQN
+1381 SQEVAFIYKDQN

-1420 TGKALKGANFG
+1420 TGKALKGATFG

-1496 TYQGQNVKTIK
+1496 TYQGQDVKTIK

-1575 APYGYLRAT
+1575 ASYGYLRAT

-1689 PLGRYYIVEKETAH
+1689 PLGRYYIVEKETSH

-1708 NERRYVDLTYRDQD
+1708 NEPRYVDLTYRDQD
-1722 TPLVTYSAD
+1722 TSLVTYSAD

-1782 ELKTTDED
+1782 ELKTTDEE

-2010 GKVQKVK
+2010 GKIQKVK

-2071 LPIATY
+2071 IPIATY

>member
-50 QTETRPETQ
+50 QTETQTETQ
-59 TEKNE
+59 TEKSE

-94 GLKLSDG
+94 GLKLSEG

-166 DDEPEAEPVL
+166 DDEPEADPVL
-176 PTISPEDAAETL
+176 PTISPEDAPETL
-188 EEPEETEEPEEPEEE
+188 EEPEETEEPEEE

-631 TKLIKE
+631 TKLIKK
-637 MPATNAKGESEVKIT
+637 MPATNVKGESEVKIT

-676 GVKLVVGQTASKNLT
+676 GVKLIVGQTASKNLT

-736 GADIKS
+736 GADIKA

-768 LKDLYLGTYT
+768 LKNLYLGTYT
-778 ITETKAP
+778 VTETKAP

-821 AAVSVEK
+821 AAVRVEK

-901 SEDTYTFN
+901 SEDTYTFT

-919 VSFSHTFTNKRVNA
+919 VNFSHTFTNKRVNA

-955 GAIYGLYAREDVN
+955 GAIYGLYAREDIN

-1011 PPAGYLLDE
+1011 PPVGYLLDE

-1420 TGKALKGANFG
+1420 TGKALKGATFG

-1467 DLPLGRYYVKELQAP
+1467 DLPLDRYYVKELQAP

-1496 TYQGQNVKTIK
+1496 TYQGQDVKTIK

-1891 GLIVGK
+1891 GLIAGK

-1956 IILDKDGKKV
+1956 FILDKDGKKV
-1966 ESWTSTDKPHMV
+1966 ESWTSTDKPHMI

-2039 LPGAEFEL
+2039 LSGAEFEL

-2071 LPIATY
+2071 IPIATY

>member
-166 DDEPEAEPVL
+166 DDEPEADPVL
-176 PTISPEDAAETL
+176 PTISPEDAPETL
-188 EEPEETEEPEEPEEE
+188 EEPEETEEPEEE
-203 EAEGFSDEEPEDGS
+203 EAEEFSDEEPEDGS
-217 HQVDIVQGNEF
+217 HQVGIVQGNEF

-301 VLYDQAEGGISTV
+301 VVYDQAEGGISTM

-631 TKLIKE
+631 TKLIKK

-736 GADIKS
+736 GADIKA

-778 ITETKAP
+778 VTETKAP

-807 VQTGSATFLNERQK
+807 VQTVSATFLNERQK
-821 AAVSVEK
+821 AAVRVEK

-850 KVDGKTVVPK
+850 KVDGKTVVSK

-901 SEDTYTFN
+901 SEDTYTFT

-919 VSFSHTFTNKRVNA
+919 VNFSHTFTNKRVNA

-955 GAIYGLYAREDVN
+955 GAIYGLYAREDIN

-1011 PPAGYLLDE
+1011 PPVGYLLDE
-1020 EEHDVNCDYEGDQVE
+1020 EEHDVNCNYEGDQVE

-1230 GNYRIEEVSAPDGY
+1230 GNYRIEEVRAPDGY

-1304 ETSLEGAEFEIYAA
+1304 EASLEGAEFEIYAA

-1381 SQEVSFIYKDQN
+1381 SQEVAFIYKDQN

-1407 QKVELSVEKQDAE
+1407 QKVELSVEKRDAE
-1420 TGKALKGANFG
+1420 TGKALKGATFG

-1496 TYQGQNVKTIK
+1496 TYQGQDVKTIK

-1708 NERRYVDLTYRDQD
+1708 NEPRYVDLTYRDQD

-1790 GKIQFVADLPVDSRY
+1790 GKIQFVADLPIDSRY

-2039 LPGAEFEL
+2039 LSGAEFEL